1 METTAHTAI
10 GMTDGMRAAR
20 AETRRI
26 IEESNGDFVAEQK
39 EVLQRL
45 HEASLITAEEVEI
58 LVQLYRHVIEA
69 SHDKGDVTRSY
80 FDARTV
86 HDRLAA
92 NIAVW
97 PVASFQSAA
106 RTRGRGIIAFTKTSR
121 VTGRRIAAGATVKPP
136 SESAPSTRSDASLAA
151 STTASMYSV
160 RPLPGPTG
168 RSGATASIPRRRNS
182 PTMADQA

>member
-1 METTAHTAI
+1 MDTTAHTAI

-26 IEESNGDFVAEQK
+26 IEESKGDFVAEQK
-39 EVLQRL
+39 EVLLRL
-45 HEASLITAEEVEI
+45 HEADLITAEEVEI

-92 NIAVW
+92 NIATS
-97 PVASFQSAA
+97 PVAL
-106 RTRGRGIIAFTKTSR
+106 
-121 VTGRRIAAGATVKPP
+121 VVAGATLGAFEVEPDP
-136 SESAPSTRSDASLAA
+136 DGGAPTVVVYRVSYGGALAGIGA
-151 STTASMYSV
+151 GLGA
-160 RPLPGPTG
+160 LLGGPAG
-168 RSGATASIPRRRNS
+168 GVLGGQIGGFIGGII
-182 PTMADQA
+182 DDKKGDKKK